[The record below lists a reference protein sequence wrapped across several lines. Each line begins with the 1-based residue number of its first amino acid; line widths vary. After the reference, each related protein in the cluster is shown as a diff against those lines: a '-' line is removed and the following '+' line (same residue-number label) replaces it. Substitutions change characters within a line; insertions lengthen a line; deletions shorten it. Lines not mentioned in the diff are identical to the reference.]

1 MFYALQ
7 EPEGS
12 LRNSSEIK
20 MYQPIEV
27 LEATSNS

>member
-1 MFYALQ
+1 MLYKSRKEA
-7 EPEGS
+7 